1 MHCPSIDFTVHL
13 ILGLSVFAGT
23 SVRIQYTLLYIQKKK
38 KMTGY
43 FATFIIIASH
53 TLFVFTINVV
63 MVFITTQC
71 SFHLCGVVG

>member
-13 ILGLSVFAGT
+13 ILGLSVVAGT
-23 SVRIQYTLLYIQKKK
+23 SVKIQYTLLYIQKKK
-38 KMTGY
+38 MTGY
-43 FATFIIIASH
+43 FATFNIIASH

-63 MVFITTQC
+63 MDFITTQC